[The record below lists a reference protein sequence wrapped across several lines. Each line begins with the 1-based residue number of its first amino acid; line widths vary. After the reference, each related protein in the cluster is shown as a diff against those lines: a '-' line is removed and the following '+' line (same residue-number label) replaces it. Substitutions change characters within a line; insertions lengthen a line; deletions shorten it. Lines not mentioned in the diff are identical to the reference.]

1 MLLLSWYFYYLDC
14 QKHQQYPLEIVMT
27 IVGGGGRN
35 LENILVSKYSILQR
49 YKMLHRSVLVSMK
62 NSQEKKKRERMTV
75 WEIVWLLGHWW
86 PHILSSMGAEVN
98 YTAHLPICLPLPLFS
113 VRGIL
118 LCEQFAILQSKKL
131 LFRPVVRFLVSTIGY
146 GV

>member
-1 MLLLSWYFYYLDC
+1 
-14 QKHQQYPLEIVMT
+14 MT

-75 WEIVWLLGHWW
+75 WEIV
-86 PHILSSMGAEVN
+86 
-98 YTAHLPICLPLPLFS
+98 
-113 VRGIL
+113 
-118 LCEQFAILQSKKL
+118 
-131 LFRPVVRFLVSTIGY
+131 
-146 GV
+146 